1 MLAQGGAGS
10 RASVCIHRLST
21 SVSLH
26 IYILLYAPPNIER
39 GSAAKAQGHSL
50 DAGRVGCIARQKRA
64 YIYTYISI
72 HCKYIHVSPPSS
84 RTSKLKTVATN
95 NSDGGCLAFFS
106 LFLSFWL
113 GLFQRRA
120 WAGKPLGRA
129 LFFCAI
135 YAITSNLCLPL
146 HIYLLFHS
154 HILLGIV
161 CSVFNT
167 HHAYRVVCNNN
178 ECIIPHASQSRLL
191 RQEEAKGPAGS
202 RDCRLR
208 RRRRSLSSRPPFP
221 SSDNHKMAAQP
232 CSIGR
237 LLWLFCSTRK
247 RPAAPKKKKRK
258 EGPTTLCCSP
268 PTSSLPFL

>member
-1 MLAQGGAGS
+1 MYTSAVNLCLFAY
-10 RASVCIHRLST
+10 IHTFVRPSKHRTRQRCQSARPFLGRGESWLHRQAEK
-21 SVSLH
+21 SIH
-26 IYILLYAPPNIER
+26 IYIHF
-39 GSAAKAQGHSL
+39 HSL
-50 DAGRVGCIARQKRA
+50 QIHTCISTQ
-64 YIYTYISI
+64 
-72 HCKYIHVSPPSS
+72 
-84 RTSKLKTVATN
+84 
-95 NSDGGCLAFFS
+95 LAHIQAQNCSNKQQRRRLPGFFFS
-106 LFLSFWL
+106 LSFFLAWL
-113 GLFQRRA
+113 VPTPGM
-120 WAGKPLGRA
+120 GRA